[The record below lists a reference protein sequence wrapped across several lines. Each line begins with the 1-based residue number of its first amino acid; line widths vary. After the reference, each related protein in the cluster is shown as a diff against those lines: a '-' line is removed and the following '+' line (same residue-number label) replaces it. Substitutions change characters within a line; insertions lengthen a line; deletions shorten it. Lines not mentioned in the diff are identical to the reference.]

1 MIQNAFILL
10 SSVLFCDILSI
21 PIQMLYP
28 FGAQYGDS
36 GLARGDDMTSSAMQ
50 ISMSFPF
57 FNNSHDYLYVSIIFG
72 IMKNNLFELSI
83 YIMGRNFKQCKPT
96 STKRTMTSHLNS
108 LTLKKTTTYD
118 VGNPDPGFGQAHNC
132 GLKRLIGTQPSP
144 FENQNYHMSWQQP
157 SLDNAL

>member
-1 MIQNAFILL
+1 
-10 SSVLFCDILSI
+10 
-21 PIQMLYP
+21 
-28 FGAQYGDS
+28 
-36 GLARGDDMTSSAMQ
+36 
-50 ISMSFPF
+50 
-57 FNNSHDYLYVSIIFG
+57 
-72 IMKNNLFELSI
+72 MKNNLFELSI